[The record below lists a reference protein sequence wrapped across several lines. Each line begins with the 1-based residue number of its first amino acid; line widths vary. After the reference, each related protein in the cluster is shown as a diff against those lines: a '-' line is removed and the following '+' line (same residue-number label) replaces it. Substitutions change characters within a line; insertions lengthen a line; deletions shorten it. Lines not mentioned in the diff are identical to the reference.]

1 MVTPL
6 RRRRRGAHRTRTWPL
21 TAALALLLLL
31 PALYVLAGG
40 RLPWERPA
48 GRRGGAAP
56 RGQTL
61 PAATFTP
68 GEKQGFGTAYT
79 YEYSLSIPPSRVW
92 FTLQAGALSDVY
104 YPDLNTPQLRQMR
117 FLVGDGRSWTAD
129 VTRDA
134 LLSIRRPDPQA
145 LFFELT
151 ARDPQGRYTLTQE
164 VLTDPDRDS
173 VALRVSLRTTDPA
186 LHLYLVL
193 DPYPG
198 GTAADNTLRYEI
210 PPDAGPR
217 PPYARITAVAE
228 GRGHA
233 AALATSVP
241 WQAFT
246 ATFAG
251 PQDAVQQLQAGHA
264 FPEQY
269 DIAARGP
276 AAGLIDLGAPAQPF
290 DLTVGF
296 GRTAADA
303 AAKAQASLDAGW
315 EALRQGYLDG
325 WHFYLN
331 QRISLLDGRETPLYQ
346 ASLMVIK
353 AAEDKVRRGAIVV
366 APWGDAMPERLGED
380 DYRVV
385 RTRDLCQAATA
396 LWAAGD
402 ANSARAALDF
412 AARLMRPDGSFSP
425 SVTLDAGS
433 RQSNAP
439 MDAVA
444 DPIIL
449 AWRLGAQDLYSRMVK
464 PAARFLLEHGPATP
478 LERWEESGG
487 YSPATMAAEIAALIL
502 AAQMAEKAGEGAF
515 AHDLLLAADRWHEDL
530 EARTF
535 TRTGPLAGGS
545 YYLRIAPGGDPDAAT
560 PVNLA
565 NGAGSHDQRQVVD
578 PSFLGLVRL
587 GVRSARS
594 PQVLA
599 TLPAVDTLKVNTP
612 AGPSWYRYSF
622 DRYGDPEPG
631 NTERRGR
638 LWVLLTGERGM
649 YELAAGNAVGAR
661 NLLQAMERMA
671 GGGDMLAEQVWEQ
684 TGRGSESATPLI
696 WSHAAYVN
704 LFVSLLR
711 GQVADLPAPVY
722 QRYGARF

>member
-1 MVTPL
+1 MAV
-6 RRRRRGAHRTRTWPL
+6 
-21 TAALALLLLL
+21 LLLL
-31 PALYVLAGG
+31 PALYVLMGG
-40 RLPWERPA
+40 RLPWDRPA

-56 RGQTL
+56 RGQTY
-61 PAATFTP
+61 PTGIWTP
-68 GEKQGFGTAYT
+68 GDKQGFGTAYT
-79 YEYSLSIPPSRVW
+79 YEHSLSIPPSRVW
-92 FTLQAGALSDVY
+92 FTLQAGALSEVY

-134 LLSIRRPDPQA
+134 QLSVRRPDPRA

-151 ARDPQGRYTLTQE
+151 ARDPQSRYTLVQE
-164 VLTDPDRDS
+164 VLTDAERES
-173 VALRVSLRTTDPA
+173 VALRVNFRPADPA

-193 DPYPG
+193 DPHMG
-198 GTAADNTLRYEI
+198 GTGAGNTLRYAV

-217 PPYARITAVAE
+217 PPYAHITALAE
-228 GRGHA
+228 GRGYA
-233 AALATSVP
+233 AALATTVP

-246 ATFAG
+246 ATFLG
-251 PQDAVQQLQAGHA
+251 PQDAVHQLQAGHA
-264 FPEQY
+264 FPEQH
-269 DIAARGP
+269 DIAARGRV
-276 AAGLIDLGAPAQPF
+276 AGLIDLGAPPQPF
-290 DLTVGF
+290 ELAIGF
-296 GRTAADA
+296 GRSAAGA
-303 AAKAQASLDAGW
+303 VAEAHASLDAGW
-315 EALRQGYLDG
+315 ETLLRRYLDG
-325 WHFYLN
+325 WHFYLDR
-331 QRISLLDGRETPLYQ
+331 RIANLDGQETPLYQ

-353 AAEDKVRRGAIVV
+353 AAEDKVRRGAIVAAPAV
-366 APWGDAMPERLGED
+366 PWGDTVQDRLGEHG
-380 DYRVV
+380 YRAVWP
-385 RTRDLCQAATA
+385 RDLYQAATA

-402 ANSARAALDF
+402 TQTARDALSF
-412 AARLMRPDGSFSP
+412 AARLMRPDGSFP
-425 SVTLDAGS
+425 
-433 RQSNAP
+433 QNATIDGQP
-439 MDAVA
+439 WWTNLQMDEVA

-449 AWRLGAQDLYSRMVK
+449 AWRLGAQDLYSTMVR

-478 LERWEESGG
+478 QERWEENSG
-487 YSPATMAAEIAALIL
+487 YSPATMASEITALVL
-502 AAQMAEKAGEGAF
+502 AAQMAEKAGENAF

-578 PSFLGLVRL
+578 PSFLELVRL

-631 NTERRGR
+631 STERQGR

-711 GQVADLPAPVY
+711 GQVADMPAPVY
-722 QRYGARF
+722 QRYGARP